1 MKRLLAMALGVASLC
16 SCTTVGP
23 DYRRPDNA
31 LIASTTAAGAF
42 VGADNAAFVTTP
54 PPGTW
59 WQLFQDPM
67 LDGLIQQALKA
78 NTDLRIASASIAR
91 AEANLDLA
99 KDQRYPSTN
108 LEVSPSYT
116 RLSPQEQLL
125 PDVDIPPLNLYSLGA
140 SLSYQVDLF
149 GQIRRA
155 IEASEADLGATRA
168 AYDTVRITVVADTT
182 RAYVAACSAGREIT
196 IAQQSVA
203 LQARSTTLTQRRFAA
218 GRGISLDVTRAK
230 ALEDRVSASIPP
242 LEAARRIALY
252 RLAVLTGRP
261 PAEFSRTVAA
271 CAQDPR
277 LSQPIPVGDGRAL
290 LARRPD
296 VRHAEYVL
304 HAATAQV
311 GVATADLYPKI
322 SLGIGVESIGPDS
335 TFLQYSALKYSIG
348 SLITWQFPNRRIAK
362 ARIRGAQATVDAAF
376 GQFDGVVLAALRETE
391 SALFIYARDLDQR
404 KYLEASRHEA
414 ATAASDAERLFR
426 LGGQDYLTVLDA
438 NLSLISADQALAALD
453 SKISADQITLFMALG
468 GGWETAGSNEAEQHK
483 P

>member
-1 MKRLLAMALGVASLC
+1 MRRLLAIGLGVAFLC

-31 LIASTTAAGAF
+31 LIGSRTATSPF
-42 VGADNAAFVTTP
+42 VGTDDAIFVSTP

-59 WQLFQDPM
+59 WQLYQDPM
-67 LDGLIQQALKA
+67 LDQLIQQALKE

-125 PDVDIPPLNLYSLGA
+125 PDVNIPPLYLYSLGA

-155 IEASEADLGATRA
+155 IEASQADLGATRA
-168 AYDTVRITVVADTT
+168 AYDAVRITVVADTT
-182 RAYVAACSAGREIT
+182 RAYLAACSAGREIT
-196 IAQQSVA
+196 VAQQSLA
-203 LQARSTTLTQRRFAA
+203 LQARSTVLTERRFAA

-230 ALEDRVSASIPP
+230 ALQDRVSASIPP

-261 PAEFSRTVAA
+261 PAEFSHTVAA
-271 CAQDPR
+271 CVQDPR
-277 LSQPIPVGDGRAL
+277 LNQPIPVGDGRAL

-296 VRHAEYVL
+296 VRRAEYVL

-322 SLGIGVESIGPDS
+322 SLGIGVESVGPAT

-348 SLITWQFPNRRIAK
+348 SLISSSRYRP
-362 ARIRGAQATVDAAF
+362 IREN
-376 GQFDGVVLAALRETE
+376 ETGKTT
-391 SALFIYARDLDQR
+391 R
-404 KYLEASRHEA
+404 SR
-414 ATAASDAERLFR
+414 
-426 LGGQDYLTVLDA
+426 
-438 NLSLISADQALAALD
+438 
-453 SKISADQITLFMALG
+453 
-468 GGWETAGSNEAEQHK
+468 
-483 P
+483 